1 MILNGK
7 QYPEGVGKNKKE
19 ARQNA
24 AKHALES
31 VSKTDSNH
39 SHVSEQSVRDAA
51 EPIIQPK
58 INQPNYI
65 CWLNEHSQ
73 KNRVPIVAREST
85 VMELGH
91 AKP

>member
-24 AKHALES
+24 AKHVLES
-31 VSKTDSNH
+31 ILKTDSNH
-39 SHVSEQSVRDAA
+39 SHVSGQSVRDAA
-51 EPIIQPK
+51 EPIYLPK
-58 INQPNYI
+58 INQPNFI

-73 KNRVPIVAREST
+73 NNRVPIVALEST
-85 VMELGH
+85 VVELGH

>member
-7 QYPEGVGKNKKE
+7 LYPEGVGKSKKE

-24 AKHALES
+24 AKHVLES
-31 VSKTDSNH
+31 DLGTDSNH
-39 SHVSEQSVRDAA
+39 SHVSERPARDAT
-51 EPIIQPK
+51 EPINQPK
-58 INQPNYI
+58 LTQPNYI

-73 KNRVPIVAREST
+73 KKGVQLVAQEST
-85 VMELGH
+85 TLELGH